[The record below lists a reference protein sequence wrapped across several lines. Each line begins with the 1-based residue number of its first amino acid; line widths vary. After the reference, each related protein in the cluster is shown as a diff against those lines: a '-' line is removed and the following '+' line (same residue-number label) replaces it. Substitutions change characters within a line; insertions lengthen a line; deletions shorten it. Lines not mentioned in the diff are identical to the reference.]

1 MMSQADLDKLKV
13 LSRKYAEAKEEY
25 QRAKQS
31 GASEEELKRLRRLRD
46 NARKRFQ
53 QAL

>member
-1 MMSQADLDKLKV
+1 MLDDFEKLKK
-13 LSRKYAEAKEEY
+13 LSNKYALAKKEY

-53 QAL
+53 ERL